1 MTAHAPVQQRLRVA
15 LAVSFVLL
23 AVPLLELVAHRS
35 EFPVVLG
42 RYTKGYFVFLLAY
55 AGVVVCAALATWLG
69 FRAGAAQAA
78 RVVAQMDRFRAV
90 RPLRIA
96 LILAPWLALG
106 AAIDVLQPYAL
117 GRSAVVQLP
126 LTALAAWS
134 NCLLLVAGRKPGAA
148 RAAIARLVLVLI
160 GAAIG
165 LGTLE
170 AFLRRFPQYIPDA
183 ARPRLAGGGMFLR
196 TDLVFDRPIQVGFHY
211 LPNQDLTHVY
221 RRSDGDLYRRQA
233 GSLPLPDRKDETVLA
248 RIHFVTDDNGYP
260 NPTPLR
266 ERYDIVA
273 AGDSFTTP
281 AVVAAP
287 WPRVVERLTG
297 RSVLNLGV
305 AGYGPQQEVAAV
317 TNYGLPRHPSWVVL
331 AYFEGNDLIVEA
343 PAYESKRRTHLSW
356 IEEDLA
362 TAGPYQRSAA
372 LQSLRSAFDVLS
384 RPPAGPPR
392 FPLELSLGGR
402 SVAVAFY
409 DVYESALTA
418 ARADIEGSIN
428 FEYVRGAL
436 LALQRAAATAGAR
449 FLLLYVPSKEHLY
462 SSLITD
468 PGALRRALA
477 GVHSVVL
484 KPDRFLG
491 AAPTAATPE
500 QVWAHRD
507 DQRDAIVHLAHEH
520 GIDVLDL
527 TPDFLAAAASGT
539 ELYYFADTHWNQAGH
554 DLAARLLAAHLAAID
569 GARADAIAQQ
579 P

>member
-55 AGVVVCAALATWLG
+55 AAVVVCAALATWLG

-78 RVVAQMDRFRAV
+78 RVVAQIDRFRAV

-106 AAIDVLQPYAL
+106 AAIDVLQPYAP

-183 ARPRLAGGGMFLR
+183 ARPRLAGVVMFLL

-221 RRSDGDLYRRQA
+221 RRSDGDLYRRQP

-248 RIHFVTDDNGYP
+248 RIH
-260 NPTPLR
+260 
-266 ERYDIVA
+266 
-273 AGDSFTTP
+273 
-281 AVVAAP
+281 
-287 WPRVVERLTG
+287 
-297 RSVLNLGV
+297 
-305 AGYGPQQEVAAV
+305 
-317 TNYGLPRHPSWVVL
+317 
-331 AYFEGNDLIVEA
+331 
-343 PAYESKRRTHLSW
+343 
-356 IEEDLA
+356 
-362 TAGPYQRSAA
+362 
-372 LQSLRSAFDVLS
+372 
-384 RPPAGPPR
+384 
-392 FPLELSLGGR
+392 
-402 SVAVAFY
+402 
-409 DVYESALTA
+409 
-418 ARADIEGSIN
+418 
-428 FEYVRGAL
+428 
-436 LALQRAAATAGAR
+436 
-449 FLLLYVPSKEHLY
+449 
-462 SSLITD
+462 
-468 PGALRRALA
+468 
-477 GVHSVVL
+477 
-484 KPDRFLG
+484 
-491 AAPTAATPE
+491 
-500 QVWAHRD
+500 
-507 DQRDAIVHLAHEH
+507 
-520 GIDVLDL
+520 
-527 TPDFLAAAASGT
+527 
-539 ELYYFADTHWNQAGH
+539 
-554 DLAARLLAAHLAAID
+554 
-569 GARADAIAQQ
+569 
-579 P
+579 